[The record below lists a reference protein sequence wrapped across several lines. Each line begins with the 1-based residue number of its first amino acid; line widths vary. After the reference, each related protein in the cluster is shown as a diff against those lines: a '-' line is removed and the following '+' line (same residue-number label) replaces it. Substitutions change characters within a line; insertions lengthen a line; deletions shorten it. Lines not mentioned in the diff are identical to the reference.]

1 MSPDPASWGG
11 GLTVDYREPDDHL
24 HNPDPRRDRKSDMG
38 GTIFT
43 WRGISNLG
51 CLLFL
56 GLGMGTLL

>member
-11 GLTVDYREPDDHL
+11 GLTVDYREPDDYL
-24 HNPDPRRDRKSDMG
+24 HTPDPRRDRKSDMG

-51 CLLFL
+51 CLAILL
-56 GLGMGTLL
+56 LSMGTLL